1 MYLLIGQIVYSSFAR
16 IGFKTLASAQI
27 PTEIQQAFMQGVVSQ
42 YWDSYNPP
50 RSEYR
55 AVYIHQV
62 TPEHNLFGWLY
73 NDGADDMGRSNVP
86 YFICYYLAEPLL
98 DFQLE
103 NIFTCLQKGPLAL
116 IDRSSLPDALET
128 IVIQTPWTFND
139 DFWSYQPARAGVE
152 IPLVV
157 RDQSHVALRQ
167 GKLLDLFVPVEQEE
181 MVIDLVDEQAITPY
195 QEYKEKLQLY
205 DQVLVEAI
213 QHQDRNAQPIK
224 ISQPP
229 EKFAEAIKS
238 KDVTQLPLKAAVA
251 FHKADTRSR
260 RGTVLPQIFAILQN
274 FNIGLENSTDHNFL
288 LAYRNTQFLLGV
300 GIAATSLALIGSI
313 YGLLQISIFDS
324 SKPELMPSASSS
336 VFYKTLT
343 KVSNVI
349 QG

>member
-1 MYLLIGQIVYSSFAR
+1 MYLLIGQIVYTSFAR

-27 PTEIQQAFMQGVVSQ
+27 PTDIQQAFMQGVVAQ
-42 YWDSYNPP
+42 HWDSYNPP

-55 AVYIHQV
+55 AVYLHQV

-116 IDRSSLPDALET
+116 IDRSSFPDALET

-157 RDQSHVALRQ
+157 RDRIHIALRQ
-167 GKLLDLFVPVEQEE
+167 GELLDLFVPVEQEE
-181 MVIDLVDEQAITPY
+181 MVIELVDEQAITPY
-195 QEYKEKLQLY
+195 QDYKETLQLY
-205 DQVLVEAI
+205 EQALVEAI
-213 QHQDRNAQPIK
+213 QHQDGNAQPIK
-224 ISQPP
+224 ISQPTD
-229 EKFAEAIKS
+229 KSVGAIKS
-238 KDVTQLPLKAAVA
+238 KDVTPSPLKAAVA
-251 FHKADTRSR
+251 VNKTDTRSR
-260 RGTVLPQIFAILQN
+260 RG
-274 FNIGLENSTDHNFL
+274 IGLENSTEQNFL

-324 SKPELMPSASSS
+324 SKSELMPSASSS